1 MLQMFVLRP
10 PLPALIGV
18 AMLLGVA
25 ECGRRIAPVF
35 GPGRQPVDYG
45 VGFMIATACL
55 CAMLHPLVWIGIP
68 HLIGVLRVIGWT
80 IGIIGLI
87 SLPAWIA
94 RLRHRARCLVAWW
107 RELAAPDRA
116 LAILIGVILFAY
128 FLIVLGPAWDTDS
141 LDYHLG
147 APLDWMLHGAIYPRW
162 DWTQAH
168 LVGLGEMVSMLGL
181 AAGTDGLGALFEFAS
196 LLIEIG
202 IATTFARNSRQG
214 LMGALMVVGCPVMLQ
229 LALWQKPELMPAV
242 AMTAALVLAA
252 REWETIR
259 PGTLAAIFVLI
270 GFATSCKYS
279 FILTAP
285 VAVVIALIAA
295 RRVKRVRSALL
306 IGIGAMLVLPA
317 QVWLRNYILYQ
328 DPISPMLEFLKARPH
343 PLGLAEA
350 DFVRSIKFFYLP
362 VWKLPLAFIFVTHP
376 LWFQGILGFG
386 LLGLVLIVRDRR
398 LPVIRNA
405 AIAVGVILLLFT
417 QWSPR
422 FFIELYLLI
431 AVLVPLSPDGIG
443 KAAIKWLVGLQGIA
457 IAANAIYY
465 AAVLFPG
472 ALTASGRDYAMQSA
486 IYYYRESLYLNR
498 QMPHGVVLTMT
509 EAHALVRPPFRVMRE
524 VLIMSEGPASPQ
536 SRQVARDLSDGQA
549 AVAYLPQELVEYF
562 IDQDHAVAP
571 CFAEPI
577 GDYVHFNHHPLRWL
591 APSDKQAW
599 RLFRLE
605 PGCVGG
611 KPEVAGTKPRTRG

>member
-1 MLQMFVLRP
+1 MFGLR
-10 PLPALIGV
+10 
-18 AMLLGVA
+18 
-25 ECGRRIAPVF
+25 
-35 GPGRQPVDYG
+35 RQPVDYG
-45 VGFMIATACL
+45 ADFLIAAASL
-55 CAMLHPLVWIGIP
+55 CALLHPLVWIGIP
-68 HLIGVLRVIGWT
+68 HLIGVLRAIGWT
-80 IGIIGLI
+80 IGAIGLI
-87 SLPAWIA
+87 SLPASIT
-94 RLRHRARCLVAWW
+94 RLRPQARWLVEWW
-107 RELAAPDRA
+107 RELEAPDRA
-116 LAILIGVILFAY
+116 LAILIGVVLFAY

-147 APLDWMLHGAIYPRW
+147 VPLDWMLHGSIYPRW

-168 LVGLGEMVSMLGL
+168 LVGLGEMISMLGL

-196 LLIEIG
+196 LLIAIG
-202 IATTFARNSRQG
+202 IATTFARNSRQR
-214 LMGALMVVGCPVMLQ
+214 LMGALMVVACPVMLQ

-242 AMTAALVLAA
+242 AMTAAIVLAA
-252 REWETIR
+252 REWEMIQPR
-259 PGTLAAIFVLI
+259 TLAAVFVLI

-285 VAVVIALIAA
+285 VGVVLALIAA
-295 RRVKRVRSALL
+295 HKAKRIRFALL
-306 IGIGAMLVLPA
+306 AGTGAMLALPA

-328 DPISPMLEFLKARPH
+328 DPISPMLEFLKAHPH
-343 PLGLAEA
+343 PLGVAEA
-350 DFVRSIKFFYLP
+350 HFVSTIKFFFLP

-386 LLGLVLIVRDRR
+386 LLGLVLIVRDRQ
-398 LPVIRNA
+398 LPVLRNA
-405 AIAVGVILLLFT
+405 AIAVGLVLLLFT

-431 AVLVPLSPDGIG
+431 AVLIPSSPDGTG
-443 KAAIKWLVGLQGIA
+443 KAAIKWLLGLQGIA

-472 ALTASGRDYAMQSA
+472 ALTVRGRDYAMQSA
-486 IYYYRESLYLNR
+486 IYYYRESQYLNR

-509 EAHALVRPPFRVMRE
+509 EAHALVRAPFRVMRE

-536 SRQVARDLSDGQA
+536 SRQVAQDLNDGQA
-549 AVAYLPQELVEYF
+549 TVAYLPQELVDYF
-562 IDQDHAVAP
+562 IDQDRSVAP
-571 CFAEPI
+571 CFADPI
-577 GDYVHFNHHPLRWL
+577 GDYVRFNHHPLRWL

-605 PGCVGG
+605 PGCVDG
-611 KPEVAGTKPRTRG
+611 KPEVAGTKSRIRG